1 MVASTPKKRGHPRFT
16 TELLELVQ
24 TRLEVQMI
32 DELDRWSREH
42 CMSRSQAIRRLLDLG
57 LRRAPKNDRFSHA
70 ARAKASALASE
81 VIDQLTDAI
90 APEEE
95 RQKRKRRLTHGPAEF
110 RDVRQDQHQ
119 HEAPTAKAR

>member
-1 MVASTPKKRGHPRFT
+1 MTTSAPKRRGRPRFT

-81 VIDQLTDAI
+81 VIDQLTDAT

-95 RQKRKRRLTHGPAEF
+95 QQRRKRRLTHGPPEF
-110 RDVRQDQHQ
+110 WDARQDQHQ
-119 HEAPTAKAR
+119 HG